1 MAMKR
6 TDIER
11 KERELKRETKRAEQA
26 ERRTEKRAGTVGEY
40 IKRLSGLFF
49 HDGKR
54 IYNIK
59 NDVRIL
65 ELIEEIKQHFNQE
78 ECMNILRKAVRSTG
92 VSDKEVAVEE
102 LKSYL

>member
-11 KERELKRETKRAEQA
+11 KERELKRVQKRADQA

-40 IKRLSGLFF
+40 IKRLASLFF
-49 HDGKR
+49 HDEKR

-59 NDVRIL
+59 KDVRIL
-65 ELIEEIKQHFNQE
+65 ELVEEMKQTFDGE
-78 ECMNILRKAVRSTG
+78 ECLNVFRKAVRSTG
-92 VSDKEVAVEE
+92 VAAKEQAVEE

>member
-11 KERELKRETKRAEQA
+11 KERELKREQKRADQA
-26 ERRTEKRAGTVGEY
+26 ERRTEKRTGTVGEY
-40 IKRLSGLFF
+40 IKRMASLFF

-65 ELIEEIKQHFNQE
+65 ELIEEMKQTFDGE
-78 ECMNILRKAVRSTG
+78 ECLNVFRKAVRSTG
-92 VSDKEVAVEE
+92 VTERDQAVED

>member
-11 KERELKRETKRAEQA
+11 KERELKRESKRAEQA
-26 ERRTEKRAGTVGEY
+26 ERRTEKRTGTVGEY

-49 HDGKR
+49 HDDKR
-54 IYNIK
+54 IYNIR

-65 ELIEEIKQHFNQE
+65 ELVEEMKQHFDQE
-78 ECMNILRKAVRSTG
+78 ECLNVFRKAVRGTG
-92 VSDKEVAVEE
+92 VTEKDPAVEE
-102 LKSYL
+102 LKGYL

>member
-1 MAMKR
+1 MKR

-11 KERELKRETKRAEQA
+11 KERELKRESKRAEQA
-26 ERRTEKRAGTVGEY
+26 ERRGEKRTGTVGEY
-40 IKRLSGLFF
+40 IKRLAGLFF

-65 ELIEEIKQHFNQE
+65 ELIEEMRQSFDQE
-78 ECMNILRKAVRSTG
+78 ECMNVFRKAVRSTG
-92 VSDKEVAVEE
+92 ITDKEPAVEE

>member
-1 MAMKR
+1 MKR

-11 KERELKRETKRAEQA
+11 KERELKRESKRAEQA
-26 ERRTEKRAGTVGEY
+26 ERRGEKRTGTVGEY
-40 IKRLSGLFF
+40 IKRLAGLFF

-65 ELIEEIKQHFNQE
+65 ELIEEMKQGFDQE
-78 ECMNILRKAVRSTG
+78 ECMNVFRKAVRSTG
-92 VSDKEVAVEE
+92 ITDKEPAVEE

>member
-11 KERELKRETKRAEQA
+11 KERELKRESKRAEQA
-26 ERRTEKRAGTVGEY
+26 ERRTEKRTGTVGEY
-40 IKRLSGLFF
+40 IKRLAALFF

-59 NDVRIL
+59 TDVKIL
-65 ELIEEIKQHFNQE
+65 ELIEEMKQSFDQE
-78 ECMNILRKAVRSTG
+78 DCLTVFRKAVRSTG
-92 VSDKEVAVEE
+92 ITEKDLAFEE

>member
-11 KERELKRETKRAEQA
+11 KERELKREQKRTDQA
-26 ERRTEKRAGTVGEY
+26 ERRTEKRTGTVGEY
-40 IKRLSGLFF
+40 IKRLGALFF

-59 NDVRIL
+59 TDVKIL
-65 ELIEEIKQHFNQE
+65 ELIEEMKQSFDLE
-78 ECMNILRKAVRSTG
+78 ECLNVFRKAVRGTG
-92 VSDKEVAVEE
+92 VTDRDQAVEE

>member
-1 MAMKR
+1 MKR

-11 KERELKRETKRAEQA
+11 KERELKRVSKREDQA
-26 ERRTEKRAGTVGEY
+26 ERRTEKRTGTVGEY
-40 IKRLSGLFF
+40 IKRLASLFF
-49 HDGKR
+49 HDDKK

-65 ELIEEIKQHFNQE
+65 ELIEEMKQGFDQE
-78 ECMNILRKAVRSTG
+78 ECMNVFRKAVRTTG
-92 VSDKEVAVEE
+92 IADKEPAVEE

>member
-11 KERELKRETKRAEQA
+11 KEREIKRDQKRADQA
-26 ERRTEKRAGTVGEY
+26 ERRGEKRTGTVGEY
-40 IKRLSGLFF
+40 IKRLAGLLF
-49 HDGKR
+49 HDDKK

-59 NDVRIL
+59 NDERIL
-65 ELIEEIKQHFNQE
+65 EIVEEIKQAFSPE
-78 ECMNILRKAVRSTG
+78 ECDNIFRKAVRSTG
-92 VSDKEVAVEE
+92 VAERDQAVAE